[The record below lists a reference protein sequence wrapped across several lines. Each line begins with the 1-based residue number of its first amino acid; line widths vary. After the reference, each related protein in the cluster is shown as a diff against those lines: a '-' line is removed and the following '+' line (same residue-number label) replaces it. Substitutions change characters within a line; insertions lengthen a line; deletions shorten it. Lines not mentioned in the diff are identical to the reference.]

1 MQLRK
6 LVMQTMESTQP
17 TKTMELTDLV
27 GSALRRRMLGSRT
40 LRFELRDG
48 TVVLSGL
55 VRSYYQK
62 QLAQE
67 SVRDIDG
74 VEAIENQI
82 EVVGV

>member
-1 MQLRK
+1 MHTK
-6 LVMQTMESTQP
+6 ES
-17 TKTMELTDLV
+17 MELTDLV
-27 GSALRRRMLGSRT
+27 GSALRRRMLGTRT

-67 SVRDIDG
+67 SVREIDG
-74 VEAIENQI
+74 VEAIDNRI